1 MVAVDSSSQVEATS
15 SELSALAQC
24 TVISVSSGDTV
35 SAASLAPAQGTHL
48 VLFLTHA
55 GDFDSNEQATAMVDV
70 LPALQAAGVGVTAVC
85 IGTREAVTAFAA
97 NTRFPADR
105 LYADAAAACYSA
117 LAFSP
122 GAGRGSEAPWLAGQ
136 SGMVKLFAMCAG
148 IGSPGTLPE
157 VFRGY
162 LGDRNS
168 PPVFR
173 PGSNVRSS
181 LGDAFNV
188 LGEGYQRPFELA
200 TLRGQNMVTVLS
212 NWQLLAPQDDDLLV
226 QRGGVLLFR
235 DGACVWRHN
244 DAGILGYAKPSTILD
259 ACGVRVT
266 AA

>member
-1 MVAVDSSSQVEATS
+1 
-15 SELSALAQC
+15 
-24 TVISVSSGDTV
+24 
-35 SAASLAPAQGTHL
+35 
-48 VLFLTHA
+48 
-55 GDFDSNEQATAMVDV
+55 
-70 LPALQAAGVGVTAVC
+70 
-85 IGTREAVTAFAA
+85 
-97 NTRFPADR
+97 
-105 LYADAAAACYSA
+105 
-117 LAFSP
+117 
-122 GAGRGSEAPWLAGQ
+122 
-136 SGMVKLFAMCAG
+136 
-148 IGSPGTLPE
+148 
-157 VFRGY
+157 
-162 LGDRNS
+162 
-168 PPVFR
+168 
-173 PGSNVRSS
+173 VRSS